1 MEYLSFILSFIF
13 NQKLDQNWHTLAV
26 GAYVLTPFKNN
37 FKNVLI
43 FDGIAL
49 RTFFWPRVMLILRFK
64 QRNTFVVSLFTVL
77 DLFRIFI
84 LYMSRLDVIDNFCQF
99 VTNRAIKIHF
109 FQTSFWKNIC
119 LVKIKVLTRII
130 KSGL

>member
-64 QRNTFVVSLFTVL
+64 QRNTFVVSLFTIL

-84 LYMSRLDVIDNFCQF
+84 FYMSRLDVMYNFCQL
-99 VTNRAIKIHF
+99 VTNCAIRIQVQYNQIF
-109 FQTSFWKNIC
+109 ERI
-119 LVKIKVLTRII
+119 LV
-130 KSGL
+130 S